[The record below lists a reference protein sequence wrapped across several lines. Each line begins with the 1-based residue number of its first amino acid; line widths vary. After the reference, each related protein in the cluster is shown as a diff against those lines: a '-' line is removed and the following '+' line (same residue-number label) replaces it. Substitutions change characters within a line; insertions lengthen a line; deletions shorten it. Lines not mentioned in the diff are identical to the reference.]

1 MRNSWKEFLKKS
13 VNVCQPWLG
22 REEYPDFQKCLFHH
36 SENKSLTKNKYTEEN
51 TTRQCLIPFRKN
63 SPVN

>member
-1 MRNSWKEFLKKS
+1 MSANHGWAE
-13 VNVCQPWLG
+13 N
-22 REEYPDFQKCLFHH
+22 FQKCLFHH